1 MFLSIFIFSGRIIY
15 MMEKNLV
22 IGIEG
27 LVGAGKTSICRE
39 LLRYIPNSIVLHA
52 GNIYRAIT
60 YQILREQ
67 IPFERLYSID
77 LKKLFEE
84 FEISIEI
91 EDRESVVYAHGKR
104 IEETDLQS
112 LENSM
117 AVSKISNIAN
127 NENAYKIVKEY
138 IDRYKKDYTVI
149 FSGRDTMAI
158 YPELDYHF
166 FITADIDKRVRWKA
180 SQYDDEET
188 LKVIKAN
195 ILKRDELQEKS
206 GYYQMYDNT
215 IVVDVSD
222 SESVE
227 ESTKMVLKNIMELN
241 YISQ

>member
-1 MFLSIFIFSGRIIY
+1 
-15 MMEKNLV
+15 MEKNLV

-27 LVGAGKTSICRE
+27 LVGAGKTSICKE
-39 LLRYIPNSIVLHA
+39 LLNYIPNSIVLHA
-52 GNIYRAIT
+52 GNVYRAIT
-60 YQILREQ
+60 YQILKEQ
-67 IPFERLYSID
+67 IPFEKLYSID

-84 FEISIEI
+84 FDISIAI
-91 EDRESVVYAHGKR
+91 ENRESVVYAHGKK

-138 IDRYKKDYTVI
+138 IDKYKQEYTVI

-158 YPELDYHF
+158 YPDLDYHF
-166 FITADIDKRVRWKA
+166 FITADIDKRVKWKA
-180 SQYDDEET
+180 SQYDDEEA
-188 LKVIKAN
+188 IKNIKTN

-206 GYYQMYDNT
+206 GYYQTYDNT
-215 IVVDVSD
+215 IVVDVSN
-222 SESVE
+222 SNSVE
-227 ESTKMVLKNIMELN
+227 ESTKMVLENIIKLN

>member
-1 MFLSIFIFSGRIIY
+1 

-39 LLRYIPNSIVLHA
+39 LLKYIPNSIVLHA

-60 YQILREQ
+60 YQILKEQ

-77 LKKLFEE
+77 LKRLFEE

-104 IEETDLQS
+104 IEEADLQS

-127 NENAYKIVKEY
+127 NDNAYKIVKEY
-138 IDRYKKDYTVI
+138 IDRYKRDYTVI

-180 SQYDDEET
+180 SQYDDEEA

-206 GYYQMYDNT
+206 GYYQTYDNT

-227 ESTKMVLKNIMELN
+227 ESTKMVLKNIIELN
-241 YISQ
+241 YVSQ

>member
-1 MFLSIFIFSGRIIY
+1 
-15 MMEKNLV
+15 MEKNLV

-27 LVGAGKTSICRE
+27 LVGAGKTSICIE
-39 LLRYIPNSIVLHA
+39 LLNYIPNSIVLHA
-52 GNIYRAIT
+52 GNVYRAIT
-60 YQILREQ
+60 YQILKEQ
-67 IPFERLYSID
+67 IPFEKLYSID

-84 FEISIEI
+84 FDISIAI
-91 EDRESVVYAHGKR
+91 ENRESVVYAHGKK

-138 IDRYKKDYTVI
+138 IDKYKQEYTVI

-158 YPELDYHF
+158 YPDLDYHF
-166 FITADIDKRVRWKA
+166 FITADIDKRVKWKA
-180 SQYDDEET
+180 TQYDDEGA
-188 LKVIKAN
+188 IKNIKTN

-206 GYYQMYDNT
+206 GYYQTYDNT
-215 IVVDVSD
+215 IVVDVSN
-222 SESVE
+222 SNSVE
-227 ESTKMVLKNIMELN
+227 ESTKMVLENIIKLN

>member
-1 MFLSIFIFSGRIIY
+1 
-15 MMEKNLV
+15 MEKNLV

-27 LVGAGKTSICRE
+27 LVGAGKTSICKE
-39 LLRYIPNSIVLHA
+39 LLNYIPNSIVLHA
-52 GNIYRAIT
+52 GNVYRAIT
-60 YQILREQ
+60 YQILKEQ
-67 IPFERLYSID
+67 IPFEKLYSID

-84 FEISIEI
+84 FDISIAI
-91 EDRESVVYAHGKR
+91 ENRESVVYAHGKK

-138 IDRYKKDYTVI
+138 IDKYKQEYTVI

-158 YPELDYHF
+158 YPDLDYHF
-166 FITADIDKRVRWKA
+166 FITADIYKRVKWKA
-180 SQYDDEET
+180 SQYDDEEA
-188 LKVIKAN
+188 IKNIKTN

-206 GYYQMYDNT
+206 GYYQTYDNT
-215 IVVDVSD
+215 IVVDVSN
-222 SESVE
+222 SNSVE
-227 ESTKMVLKNIMELN
+227 ESTKMVLENIIKLN

>member
-1 MFLSIFIFSGRIIY
+1 
-15 MMEKNLV
+15 MEKNLV

-27 LVGAGKTSICRE
+27 LVGAGKTSICKE
-39 LLRYIPNSIVLHA
+39 LLNYIPNSIVLHA

-60 YQILREQ
+60 YQILKEQ
-67 IPFERLYSID
+67 IPFEKLYSID

-84 FEISIEI
+84 FDISIEI
-91 EDRESVVYAHGKR
+91 ENRESVVYAHGKK
-104 IEETDLQS
+104 IEENDLQS

-127 NENAYKIVKEY
+127 NDNAYKIVKEY
-138 IDRYKKDYTVI
+138 IDKYKQEYTVI

-158 YPELDYHF
+158 YPDLDYHF

-180 SQYDDEET
+180 SQYDDEEAI
-188 LKVIKAN
+188 KNIKAN

-206 GYYQMYDNT
+206 GYYQTYDNT
-215 IVVDVSD
+215 IVVDVSN
-222 SESVE
+222 SNSVE
-227 ESTKMVLKNIMELN
+227 ESTKMVLENIIKLN

>member
-1 MFLSIFIFSGRIIY
+1 
-15 MMEKNLV
+15 MEKNLV

-27 LVGAGKTSICRE
+27 LVGAGKTSICKE
-39 LLRYIPNSIVLHA
+39 LLNYIPNSIVLHA

-60 YQILREQ
+60 YQILKEQ
-67 IPFERLYSID
+67 IPFEKLYSID

-84 FEISIEI
+84 FDISIEI
-91 EDRESVVYAHGKR
+91 ENRESVVYAHGKK

-138 IDRYKKDYTVI
+138 IDKYKQEYTVI

-158 YPELDYHF
+158 YPDLDYHF

-180 SQYDDEET
+180 SQYDDDEAI
-188 LKVIKAN
+188 KNIKAN

-206 GYYQMYDNT
+206 GYYQTYDNT

-222 SESVE
+222 SNSVE
-227 ESTKMVLKNIMELN
+227 ESTKMVLENIIKLN

>member
-1 MFLSIFIFSGRIIY
+1 
-15 MMEKNLV
+15 MEKNLV

-27 LVGAGKTSICRE
+27 LVGAGKTSICKE
-39 LLRYIPNSIVLHA
+39 LLNYIPNSIVLHA
-52 GNIYRAIT
+52 GNVYRAIT
-60 YQILREQ
+60 YQILKEQ
-67 IPFERLYSID
+67 IPFEKLYSID

-84 FEISIEI
+84 FDISIAI
-91 EDRESVVYAHGKR
+91 ENRESVVYAYGKK

-138 IDRYKKDYTVI
+138 IDKYKQEYTVI

-158 YPELDYHF
+158 YPDLDYHF
-166 FITADIDKRVRWKA
+166 FITADIDKRVKWKA
-180 SQYDDEET
+180 TQYDDEGA
-188 LKVIKAN
+188 IKNIKTN

-206 GYYQMYDNT
+206 GYYQTYDNT
-215 IVVDVSD
+215 IVVDVSN
-222 SESVE
+222 SNSVE
-227 ESTKMVLKNIMELN
+227 ESTKMVLENIIKLN